1 LLLIVG
7 TAALT
12 VGCGMRVG
20 GFGTSRATSE
30 ASYESTSAIPAANR
44 TRMSIAASKP
54 VDAYVLL
61 GGRIKSCWFNATDP
75 LLPDHVYRAN
85 VSPDGSKVQITIH
98 QKLALGRPGLSTYAI
113 DFRQE
118 GPSTLVSTQNR
129 KMPPELAAELQ
140 YDIDRW
146 KRGDTDCSKAMP
158 SVADAAPRTT
168 AQ

>member
-20 GFGTSRATSE
+20 GFGASRATSE

-129 KMPPELAAELQ
+129 KMPPELAAKLQ

-158 SVADAAPRTT
+158 PVAAAAPRTT